1 MDKQETTQNNKKPQK
16 ATNSKINPVAKKTAP
31 PKPYEERLCRSQ
43 LRKLDAKCTQKT
55 DTLCWTCCHC
65 TGAPAPAFKSIDGR
79 VNCPWASEHKP
90 VPGWDAEE
98 ITLKVSPDQTVQ
110 SFTVHSCPY
119 YKADLEGRVLDMSV
133 KELAK
138 LLGLPLTMVSTRKKL
153 SIQLAIRYIRAM
165 NQLTRDRMNNPA
177 LPDPKL
183 WETRYTV
190 RNIVTKRYR
199 QLTLYNK
206 EMLEKEGIKIKQDKD
221 EMALCKSDLVD
232 CDLFLKEY
240 ARILNNEE
248 QTDKPKPKQKTG
260 RKPKPKEPKV
270 PKKRGRPPKH
280 PRPDSGES
288 GTQKSEQNQ
297 HP

>member
-1 MDKQETTQNNKKPQK
+1 MEKQKTTQNNKKPQK
-16 ATNSKINPVAKKTAP
+16 TTNSKINPVVKKTAP
-31 PKPYEERLCRSQ
+31 PNPYEERLCRSVLQ
-43 LRKLDAKCTQKT
+43 RLDAKCTQKT
-55 DTLCWTCCHC
+55 DTLCWTCCHS
-65 TGAPAPAFKSIDGR
+65 TGAPAPVFESINGR
-79 VNCPWASEHKP
+79 VNCPWASEQKP

-110 SFTVHSCPY
+110 SFMVHDCPY
-119 YKADLEGRVLDMSV
+119 YKADLEGRVLDMSI

-153 SIQLAIRYIRAM
+153 SIQLAIKYIRAM
-165 NQLTRDRMNNPA
+165 NQLTIDRMNNPA

-190 RNIVTKRYR
+190 RNVVTKRYR

-206 EMLEKEGIKIKQDKD
+206 EMLEKEGIKTKQDKD
-221 EMALCKSDLVD
+221 EMALYNSELVD

-240 ARILNNEE
+240 SRILNNEE

-260 RKPKPKEPKV
+260 RKPKPKESKV
-270 PKKRGRPPKH
+270 PKKRGRPPKN
-280 PRPDSGES
+280 PRPDPEGLEP
-288 GTQKSEQNQ
+288 QQSEQNK
-297 HP
+297 